1 MENNKKLELD
11 TFERPTP
18 LKWILLSIQHVFAM
32 FGATVLVPITTGL
45 DIGVGLIASGIGTIL
60 YILMTKAKVP
70 MYLGSSFAFVA
81 AIISAKQGDSF
92 DAALTGIVV
101 AGLIYIIVA
110 VFIKF
115 FGINWLKWLLPSV
128 VVGPIIIVIGL
139 SLAPVAVGQITKL
152 ANGTSIGWQG
162 YLVAVVTFLT
172 VITISIKGKG
182 FVKIIPF
189 LFGIIAGYATSAI
202 VQIIDYSHF
211 NNLSFFS
218 LPKFNFIGMY
228 KPNFSAVAI
237 FIPLAFVTIME
248 HIGDHEVL
256 GTIMDRDFL
265 SDPGLHKTLLGDG
278 LATMAAGLIGG
289 PANTSYGENTGV
301 VALTKVGSVWVTGG
315 AAIVAILLAF
325 VSPIRAFI
333 QSIPLPVLGGM
344 SLVLFG
350 MIAAN
355 GLKVLVQGKVDL
367 ENNRNI
373 IIIAS
378 MLVVG
383 LGGLAINFAGG
394 DIKIETMALS
404 AVIGIL
410 LNLYFKLLDKI
421 NFKKEKNE

>member
-45 DIGVGLIASGIGTIL
+45 DIGVALIASGIGTIL

-152 ANGTSIGWQG
+152 TNGTSIGWQG

-315 AAIVAILLAF
+315 AAVVAILLAF

-383 LGGLAINFAGG
+383 LGGLVINFAGG